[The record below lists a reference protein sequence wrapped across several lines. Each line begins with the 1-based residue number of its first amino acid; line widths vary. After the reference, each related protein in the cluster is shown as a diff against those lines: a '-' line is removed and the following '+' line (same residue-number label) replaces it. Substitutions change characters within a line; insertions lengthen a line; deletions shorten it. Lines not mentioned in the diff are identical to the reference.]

1 MKAKVI
7 IVSLFVGA
15 ATAVAYVVSRKRNMR
30 NRIRTPASA
39 GAFFVRGNL

>member
-15 ATAVAYVVSRKRNMR
+15 ATAIAYVVSRKRKKKY
-30 NRIRTPASA
+30 A
-39 GAFFVRGNL
+39 